1 MFTASLSPEKLAAA
15 SACLQELRTRPELR
29 RNLWRNAHALHEG
42 LRGLG
47 LQLTAPPSPIDAV
60 RMPTVELAVEFWN
73 RLFAAG
79 IYVNLAIP
87 PGTPNSTS
95 LLRCSVSAAQTP
107 EQIAC
112 ICETFAE
119 RKSTRLNSSH

>member
-1 MFTASLSPEKLAAA
+1 
-15 SACLQELRTRPELR
+15 
-29 RNLWRNAHALHEG
+29 
-42 LRGLG
+42 
-47 LQLTAPPSPIDAV
+47 
-60 RMPTVELAVEFWN
+60 MPTVELAVEFWN

-79 IYVNLAIP
+79 IYVNLAIL

-112 ICETFAE
+112 ICETFAQVAKE
-119 RKSTRLNSSH
+119 RDMIEVLAVPRSREPPLRYQRTARTGESGQTAGRERG